1 MTAWM
6 LSKYGNNDLKNK
18 YMKSITSMEN
28 ICSYCLT
35 EPGSGSDAIAMK
47 TKGKPDKDNS
57 SLNING
63 SKSFIS
69 GAGVSDL
76 YFVMMKTETSKIMK
90 HPALLLKKIMM
101 EFLLVKMKKK
111 WDGRTSY

>member
-1 MTAWM
+1 
-6 LSKYGNNDLKNK
+6 
-18 YMKSITSMEN
+18 
-28 ICSYCLT
+28 
-35 EPGSGSDAIAMK
+35 MK

-76 YFVMMKTETSKIMK
+76 YFVMMKTETSQDNETSCVIVEKNY
-90 HPALLLKKIMM
+90 
-101 EFLLVKMKKK
+101 
-111 WDGRTSY
+111 DGIF